1 MTLGSEVGPR
11 PRVASRWWSQAAA
24 GCITLWGV
32 GASAAPVPVALDYQA
47 TAGCPD
53 AEAFLAQVQRRLPRS
68 TVVAE
73 QSATRRVRVRARE
86 DASSAEGDI
95 VLRDT
100 DVARHVAAQ
109 TCEAVIEGLALILAV
124 SLEAPEQAPGK
135 PPRIAESPRLLRA
148 GEDDKRARFAET
160 FASWQAI
167 GGPAPAVLMGGE
179 LVARMGYRGR
189 DSFSLGA
196 SLGHSQTGEVRAAS
210 GLAAFRLSTLG
221 LHGCAPVA
229 GPGAW
234 QALGCIVF
242 RGGVLGARGVSSD
255 RVTDPRSVQRAWAEA
270 SLELRFGLM
279 VVGSLRWTAE
289 GGVVAPVT
297 RRSFVFDN
305 PREVVH
311 DPSPLGWR
319 LGAGVGWAL
328 W

>member
-1 MTLGSEVGPR
+1 MTRGGEVGPR

-24 GCITLWGV
+24 CCITLWGM

-53 AEAFLAQVQRRLPRS
+53 AEGFLAQVQRRLPRS

-73 QSATRRVRVRARE
+73 QSSTRRVRVRARD

-95 VLRDT
+95 VLSDT

-124 SLEAPEQAPGK
+124 SLDAPEQVPVK
-135 PPRIAESPRLLRA
+135 PPRITESPRPPRS
-148 GEDDKRARFAET
+148 GEDDKRGRFAET
-160 FASWQAI
+160 FASWQAV

-179 LVARMGYRGR
+179 LVARMGYWGR
-189 DSFSLGA
+189 DSFSLGV
-196 SLGHSQTGEVRAAS
+196 SLGHSQTGEVTAGS
-210 GLAAFRLSTLG
+210 GLAAFKLSTLG
-221 LHGCAPVA
+221 VHGCAPVA

-234 QALGCIVF
+234 RALGCLVF

-255 RVTDPRSVQRAWAEA
+255 RVTDPRSVQRAWAET
-270 SLELRFGLM
+270 SLELRCQGV
-279 VVGSLRWTAE
+279 VVGSMLWTAE
-289 GGVVAPVT
+289 GGVVASAT
-297 RRSFVFDN
+297 HRSFVFDN

-311 DPSPLGWR
+311 DPSRLGWR
-319 LGAGVGWAL
+319 LGAGAGWAV